1 MFLATKAIV
10 LAIVLFLV
18 SSAAGQEPI
27 TGKLDSGDRST
38 YYDLTL
44 DGQFIKVDYVTG
56 SAEILG
62 AIDWTD
68 GPMLPTRG
76 WVFEEE
82 NRAVLFLMEPSAER
96 GWWRRLYVYSLD
108 GSVGEKTSLLVDS
121 RGDVAVLP
129 ASLSSFYVQYDDVRQ
144 RDNFRGRR
152 FEFNA
157 NDLYVRG
164 SFTFPLRPDNLHTIG
179 PDSKYLYVSSPQEAR
194 IAVVDQNREELVRR
208 IDLNSLGIKRSAN
221 AGLSVKA
228 LSRTMV
234 LVGEHEIKQDR
245 TRLILLD
252 IPSLTVRAQSHVLPF
267 FTGRFWLADNAG
279 SGLRI
284 YCVERR
290 IIRAQRQ
297 PTGRLWTLALRG
309 DLIERIDV
317 STYDVESQIALRTPD
332 DGVTIVPKQD
342 FDYVSRFA
350 LFREVSPLLR
360 STFTGSDFGLIEKA
374 ATELTR
380 DLRAEL
386 DSGKAKRR
394 KLVFRE
400 TEQKYPQ

>member
-10 LAIVLFLV
+10 LGIVLFLV

-76 WVFEEE
+76 WMFEEE
-82 NRAVLFLMEPSAER
+82 NRAVLFVMEPSAER

-108 GSVGEKTSLLVDS
+108 GSVAEKTSLLADS
-121 RGDVAVLP
+121 RGHVAVLP
-129 ASLSSFYVQYDDVRQ
+129 ASLSAFYVQYVDARQ

-164 SFTFPLRPDNLHTIG
+164 SFTFPLRPENLHTIE
-179 PDSKYLYVSSPQEAR
+179 PDSKYLYVASRPEPR
-194 IAVVDQNREELVRR
+194 IAVVDQNREKLVRT
-208 IDLNSLGIKRSAN
+208 IDLNALGIKRSAN
-221 AGLSVKA
+221 AGLFVRA
-228 LSRTMV
+228 FSRGMV
-234 LVGEHEIKQDR
+234 LVAEQEVKQDR

-252 IPSLTVRAQSHVLPF
+252 IPSLTVRAQSNVLPF
-267 FTGRFWLADNAG
+267 FTGRFWIGDNAG
-279 SGLRI
+279 SGPRMI
-284 YCVERR
+284 YCVART
-290 IIRAQRQ
+290 IIRGQRQ
-297 PTGRLWTLALRG
+297 PTGTLFTLALQG
-309 DLIERIDV
+309 DVIERTDV
-317 STYDVESQIALRTPD
+317 STYDVESQIALRTPEN
-332 DGVTIVPKQD
+332 GVTIAPKQD

-350 LFREVSPLLR
+350 LFGKVAPLLR
-360 STFTGSDFGLIEKA
+360 STFTRSDFGLIEKA
-374 ATELTR
+374 AAELTR

-400 TEQKYPQ
+400 IEQE